1 VTNGTTA
8 AAAYLPPDIWIEALK
23 DGVAAIRCA
32 AACDQEGLGV
42 IVDGNKHP
50 GPLVAA
56 IAGIAAGVC
65 RQGGLDD
72 AGIAALL
79 HWIASQLTD
88 LLLDQ
93 EKPAEGG
100 ERHP

>member
-1 VTNGTTA
+1 VTGDTA
-8 AAAYLPPDIWIEALK
+8 VAYLPPDIWIEALR
-23 DGVAAIRCA
+23 DGAAAIRCA
-32 AACDQEGLGV
+32 AAFDQEGLGV
-42 IVDGNKHP
+42 IIHGNEHP

-56 IAGIAAGVC
+56 IAAIAAGVC

-79 HWIASQLTD
+79 PWIASQLTD

-93 EKPAEGG
+93 EKPTEGG
-100 ERHP
+100 E